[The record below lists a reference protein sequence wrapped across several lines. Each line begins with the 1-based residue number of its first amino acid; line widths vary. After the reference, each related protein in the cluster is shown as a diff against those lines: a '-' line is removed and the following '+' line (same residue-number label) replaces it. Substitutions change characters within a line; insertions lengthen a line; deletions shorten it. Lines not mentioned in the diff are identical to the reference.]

1 MAKKSD
7 FNLSAE
13 VRALVEAN
21 NSITGPEVYAAVSK
35 KAKGRKINQNSC
47 GVAYAMARKKLG
59 LTRKRAGKIAGGPV
73 SRRVPKP
80 SGDTISLA
88 ALRSARELL
97 ARTNGDLA
105 TATAILR
112 EVKALQD

>member
-13 VRALVEAN
+13 VRAMVEAN
-21 NSITGPEVYAAVSK
+21 NDITGPEVYAALSK

-47 GVAYAMARKKLG
+47 GVAFAMARKKLG
-59 LTRKRAGKIAGGPV
+59 LTRKRGTKIASRPT

-80 SGDTISLA
+80 GSDTISLA

-97 ARTNGDLA
+97 SRTNGDIA
-105 TATAILR
+105 TATAVLR